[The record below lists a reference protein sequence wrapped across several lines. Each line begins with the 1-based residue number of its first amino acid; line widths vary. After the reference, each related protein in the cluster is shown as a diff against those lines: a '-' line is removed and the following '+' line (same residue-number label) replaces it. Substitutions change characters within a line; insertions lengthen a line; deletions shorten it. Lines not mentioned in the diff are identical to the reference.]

1 MRAKVCFGLATVLA
15 LTSCFFVSTA
25 QNPDDDVRGSFIEGR
40 PKTTNLKG
48 PSRRNRRRP
57 AKTNTNASSAANVSA
72 AMNAN
77 ATTTAATN
85 RPPSRKAQPAI
96 GLGYTIFMREP
107 SGRALRVEPTR
118 EFRKGDRVRLALEP
132 NVDGYLY
139 IFGSENGAA
148 PRMIF
153 PDWHLDGGENWI
165 EAHVPI
171 ELPSSEEAEEHLR
184 WLVFEGDPATD
195 RIYVVVTREPL
206 TGVPTAEEL
215 VAFCGL
221 NKDKCPWQPPAEVWS
236 EIEKATKA
244 QVKVA
249 TTQNFGQAQT
259 EREKVAMTRG
269 LGLDKSMPQPSVI
282 RINASTNE
290 PMLVTVLDLVYK

>member
-1 MRAKVCFGLATVLA
+1 MRIRLLIALSAVLVFGTGV
-15 LTSCFFVSTA
+15 FVVSA
-25 QNPDDDVRGSFIEGR
+25 QDEDVRGAFLESR

-48 PSRRNRRRP
+48 PSRRHRRRP
-57 AKTNTNASSAANVSA
+57 PKTNTNANSSAAT
-72 AMNAN
+72 NAN
-77 ATTTAATN
+77 TTTPTATN

-107 SGRALRVEPTR
+107 SGRAIRVEPTR
-118 EFRKGDRVRLALEP
+118 EFRTSDRIRLAFEP

-139 IFGSENGAA
+139 IFDSENGQA

-153 PDWHLDGGENWI
+153 PDARLDGGDNWV

-171 ELPSSEEAEEHLR
+171 EVPSSEEPEERLR
-184 WLVFEGDPATD
+184 WFEFYGDPGSD
-195 RIYVVVTREPL
+195 RIFIVVTREPL
-206 TGVPTAEEL
+206 NGVPTADEL

-221 NKDKCPWQPPAEVWS
+221 NKDKCPWQAPADVWQQ
-236 EIEKATKA
+236 IEKATTA

-282 RINASTNE
+282 RINASSNE
-290 PMLVTVLDLVYK
+290 PMLVTVLDLVHK

>member
-1 MRAKVCFGLATVLA
+1 MKSRALLVVVSMVA
-15 LTSCFFVSTA
+15 LLTGALVTSA
-25 QNPDDDVRGSFIEGR
+25 QQDESVRGAFIESR
-40 PKTTNLKG
+40 PKTTNLNG
-48 PSRRNRRRP
+48 PSRRHRRRP
-57 AKTNTNASSAANVSA
+57 AKTVSANTNSAGNPIGATNVSNTNAT
-72 AMNAN
+72 
-77 ATTTAATN
+77 ATT
-85 RPPSRKAQPAI
+85 RPGPKKNQPAI

-118 EFRKGDRVRLALEP
+118 EFRNGERIRLALEP

-139 IFGSENGAA
+139 IFDSENGAA

-153 PDWHLDGGENWI
+153 PDARLDGGENWI

-171 ELPSSEEAEEHLR
+171 EVPSSEEPEERLR
-184 WLVFEGDPATD
+184 WFEFFGDPGTD
-195 RIYVVVTREPL
+195 RIFIVVTREPL
-206 TGVPTAEEL
+206 PGVPTAEEL

-221 NKDKCPWQPPAEVWS
+221 NKDKCPWEAPAGIWAQ
-236 EIEKATKA
+236 IEKATKSE
-244 QVKVA
+244 VKVA

-282 RINASTNE
+282 RINALSTE
-290 PMLVTVLDLVYK
+290 SILVTVLDLKHK